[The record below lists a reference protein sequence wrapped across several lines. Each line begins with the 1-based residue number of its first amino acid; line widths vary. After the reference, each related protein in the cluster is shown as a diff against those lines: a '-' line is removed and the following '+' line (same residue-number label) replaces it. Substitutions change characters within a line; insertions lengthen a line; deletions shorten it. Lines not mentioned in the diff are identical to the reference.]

1 MRDLFGDGIFAA
13 DGDKW
18 LAQRKTASH
27 MFAAREFREVTL
39 PPLAAL
45 TQLCLLLDSPAPE
58 HNDRVPPPR

>member
-39 PPLAAL
+39 PPPGGVNPAL
-45 TQLCLLLDSPAPE
+45 PTA
-58 HNDRVPPPR
+58 